1 MVYGKFT
8 GPTVKPAT
16 MRRVSATSAGFALAL
31 FLFAALAPRARAGDI
46 AFQIVDARNRPVADA
61 VVTAY
66 PAGFKTEQIHFSWPQ
81 DMVQRGL
88 QFDPFVLIVPV
99 GANVSFPNR
108 DPVRHHVYS
117 FSPTHPFELKL
128 YGKEET
134 RSVRF
139 DKAGVVALG
148 CNIHDGMV
156 AFIKVVDTPFAAKTD
171 DKGQATLKGLPAG
184 QIQVRVW
191 HPYLKAA
198 GNEIVRAVTASASGA
213 PLQTVQ
219 VDLRS
224 APDRRGSY

>member
-8 GPTVKPAT
+8 ALPANSAT
-16 MRRVSATSAGFALAL
+16 MRRRPAPIASTALAAL
-31 FLFAALAPRARAGDI
+31 LFAALAPAARAGDV
-46 AFQIVDARNRPVADA
+46 AFAVVDGKNRPVADA

-66 PAGFKTEQIHFSWPQ
+66 PPGLKADQIRFSWPQ
-81 DMVQRGL
+81 AMDQHNL
-88 QFDPFVLIVPV
+88 QFDPFVLVVPV

-108 DPVRHHVYS
+108 DAVRHHVYS

-128 YGKEET
+128 YGKDET

-171 DKGQATLKGLPAG
+171 DKGQAVLKGLPAG
-184 QIQVRVW
+184 QVQVRIW

-198 GNEIVRAVTASASGA
+198 QNEIERTVAA
-213 PLQTVQ
+213 PATGSSREMVQ
-219 VDLRS
+219 IDVRS
-224 APDRRGSY
+224 APDRRGAY

>member
-1 MVYGKFT
+1 
-8 GPTVKPAT
+8 
-16 MRRVSATSAGFALAL
+16 MRRSPARLASFALAFVAL
-31 FLFAALAPRARAGDI
+31 AALAPPARAGDV
-46 AFQIVDARNRPVADA
+46 AFQVVDARNRPVMDA

-66 PAGFKTEQIHFSWPQ
+66 PPGPRAEPGRSSSPSE
-81 DMVQRGL
+81 MVQRNL

-99 GANVSFPNR
+99 GASVSFPNR

-128 YGKEET
+128 YGKDET

-156 AFIKVVDTPFAAKTD
+156 AFIKVVDTPYAAKTD

-184 QIQVRVW
+184 QIQVRIW

-198 GNEIVRAVTASASGA
+198 GNEIVRTVAATASGA
-213 PLQTVQ
+213 PLQSVQ

-224 APDRRGSY
+224 APDRRGTY

>member
-1 MVYGKFT
+1 
-8 GPTVKPAT
+8 
-16 MRRVSATSAGFALAL
+16 MRRVSALSASLALAAIML
-31 FLFAALAPRARAGDI
+31 AVLAPRARAGDI
-46 AFQIVDARNRPVADA
+46 AFQVVDARNKPVADA

-66 PAGFKTEQIHFSWPQ
+66 PAGFKADQIRFSWSQ
-81 DMVQRGL
+81 EMVQHNL

-99 GANVSFPNR
+99 GASVSFPNH

-117 FSPTHPFELKL
+117 FSPTKAFELKL
-128 YGKEET
+128 YGKDET

-139 DKAGVVALG
+139 DKAGVVAVG

-184 QIQVRVW
+184 PVQVRVW

-198 GNEIVRAVTASASGA
+198 GNEIVRAVAATASGA
-213 PLQTVQ
+213 PLQAVQ